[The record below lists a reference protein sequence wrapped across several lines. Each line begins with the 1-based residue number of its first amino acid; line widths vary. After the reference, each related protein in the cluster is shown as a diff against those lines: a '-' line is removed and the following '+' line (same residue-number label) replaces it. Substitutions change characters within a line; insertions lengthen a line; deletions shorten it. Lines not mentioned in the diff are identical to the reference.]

1 MATTIAVLGTG
12 IMGAPIARNLAA
24 AGFDVHAW
32 NRTRSKAEP
41 LAADGVAVFDEPA
54 EAVAGAGIVLTMLS
68 DGEAVRATMAGEGA
82 LEAMNPEALWIQAS
96 TVGVHASAELAE
108 LAAAA
113 GITIVDAP
121 VLGTRQPAEQGE
133 LIVLASGPEAARER
147 SAPVFEAIG
156 KKTVWLGEAGAG
168 SRMKLVVN
176 SWLLALVEG
185 LAESIALAEGLGA
198 DPRTFL
204 EIIDGGPMGPPYA
217 KLKGTAMIE
226 ESFEPAFPLALA
238 AKDARLVAAAA
249 DQLGLDLP
257 LGELV
262 AERMQRVIDAG
273 HGEEDMAAAVR
284 AARPSGD
291 RVG

>member
-24 AGFDVHAW
+24 AGFDVRAW
-32 NRTRSKAEP
+32 NRTRARAEP
-41 LAADGVAVFDEPA
+41 LAADGVAVFDEAA
-54 EAVAGAGIVLTMLS
+54 EAVAGAEIVITMLS
-68 DGEAVRATMAGEGA
+68 DGDAVSETMTGEGA
-82 LEAMNPEALWIQAS
+82 LEAMDAAALWIQAS
-96 TVGVHASAELAE
+96 TVGVD
-108 LAAAA
+108 AARDLMDMAA
-113 GITIVDAP
+113 GRDITIVDAP

-133 LIVLASGPEAARER
+133 LIVLASGPDEARVR
-147 SAPVFEAIG
+147 CAPVFDVIG

-176 SWLLALVEG
+176 AWLLALVEG
-185 LAESIALAEGLGA
+185 LAESIALAEGIGA

-226 ESFEPAFPLALA
+226 ESFDPAFTLALA

-249 DQLGLDLP
+249 LDAGLDLP
-257 LGELV
+257 LPGLV

-273 HGEEDMAAAVR
+273 HGDEDMAATVR
-284 AARPSGD
+284 AARPASERMG
-291 RVG
+291 